1 MKDETIVKLVRTIVG
16 GSFILAYAFTQV
28 DGGVLA
34 TGMFLLGVPWELVTK
49 QKEPKEETE

>member
-16 GSFILAYAFTQV
+16 GSFIMAYAFTQV

-49 QKEPKEETE
+49 QKEVKEEES